1 MTGGPL
7 APDRWLRIEQ
17 LFHASLELP
26 PADRDTLLREACG
39 PDEQLRSEIEF
50 LLDADFQDSPLIAG
64 IIDEITADLFV
75 DDSEAREAVPREDA

>member
-26 PADRDTLLREACG
+26 PADRETFLRQACG
-39 PDEQLRSEIEF
+39 SDEQLRSEIEL

-75 DDSEAREAVPREDA
+75 DDPEARDAVTRKDA